1 MRCWDSTYATKS
13 QDLHA
18 LNHETCTN
26 MGSDHENA
34 RHLPCYPTESSVVL
48 GIEPSNGG
56 YNCQTFSTFAKLSE
70 A

>member
-1 MRCWDSTYATKS
+1 MKCWDSTYATKS

-34 RHLPCYPTESSVVL
+34 RHLPSVQSVAIL
-48 GIEPSNGG
+48 LKVQLFWG
-56 YNCQTFSTFAKLSE
+56 
-70 A
+70 